1 MVSGNAELAPANDDV
16 HLRRLSDADRAFI
29 DETENP
35 STFDPGLRTMQQ
47 MALMSADERMLYQYQ
62 RAQWQASMP
71 FLYTAS
77 AEPVME
83 ALTVSALAASNMT
96 IHQRGVPVVSGPPGV
111 GKSFIVR
118 QFTVNELRRLARMD
132 HIRGVNPTPT
142 REFDVIERS
151 ALYIVLEDGVDVRG
165 MYFTI
170 LRELGWPAERKD
182 PSVQVQ
188 RALRACRTR
197 LLVLDEIHNVKFDG
211 QTGRHVHLALKW
223 LTNIGMRVVL
233 CGNDIGWMLT
243 DPPKRPVESSR
254 RGSKGRWIPIPVR
267 PMGYQTRAQR
277 EAWSDLLVEYED
289 RLRLPGQPS
298 REGWL
303 STELADYLWI
313 STLGYLNSLAT
324 LIDSAAAAVA
334 LDGTE
339 HITRAVLDKVLLE
352 EHVQSGRPAR
362 LALLDQNRYDFNI
375 DADA

>member
-1 MVSGNAELAPANDDV
+1 MVSGNAETTAADEDE
-16 HLRRLSDADRAFI
+16 HLQRLSEADRAFI

-35 STFDPGLRTMQQ
+35 STPDPGLRTMQQ
-47 MALMSADERMLYQYQ
+47 MASMTPDDRMLYQYE
-62 RAQWQASMP
+62 RAQWHASMP
-71 FLYTAS
+71 FLYTAT
-77 AEPVME
+77 ATPVMNS
-83 ALTVSALAASNMT
+83 LTVSALTATNKP

-118 QFTVNELRRLARMD
+118 QFTANELRRLARLD
-132 HIRGVNPTPT
+132 HIRGVQPSPS
-142 REFDVIERS
+142 RDFDVIERS

-170 LRELGWPAERKD
+170 LRELGWPAERRE

-188 RALRACRTR
+188 RALSACRTR

-223 LTNIGMRVVL
+223 LTNIGTRVVL

-243 DPPKRPVESSR
+243 DPPKRPIESSR

-267 PMGYQTRAQR
+267 PMGHQSTLER

-289 RLRLPGQPS
+289 RLRLPGQP
-298 REGWL
+298 RRAGWL
-303 STELADYLWI
+303 SAELADYLWV
-313 STLGYLNSLAT
+313 STLGYMNSLAT

-334 LDGTE
+334 WDGTE
-339 HITRAVLDKVLLE
+339 HITRAVLDEILLE

-362 LALLDQNRYDFNI
+362 LALLDRKQYDFTADT
-375 DADA
+375 DA